1 MSASPTPRVLQE
13 FVEDELLRAPLLFDQ
28 LIEGTIDHAR
38 RKIVA
43 RQLLGTADLAAIA
56 AFR

>member
-1 MSASPTPRVLQE
+1 LS
-13 FVEDELLRAPLLFDQ
+13 
-28 LIEGTIDHAR
+28 IDHAR

-43 RQLLGTADLAAIA
+43 RQLLGAADLAAIA

>member
-1 MSASPTPRVLQE
+1 LS
-13 FVEDELLRAPLLFDQ
+13 
-28 LIEGTIDHAR
+28 IDHAR